1 MKGGER
7 GWGSESW
14 EATAKKKSIFGG
26 QGLGEERYR
35 IGMGRNLGEG
45 LIPEDNRKE
54 EKGSTGAEEEGV
66 KPLRVQR
73 SVGSH
78 EREMKQ
84 LEQTPEIEVCERRVW
99 GLQESAAAP
108 STGPNS
114 EDWWPLPDLEG
125 RELTRVFVESS
136 ILPREGGCEGLAP
149 APGFRDSGMKLV
161 GARGGGVRGC

>member
-1 MKGGER
+1 MGIRELGR
-7 GWGSESW
+7 HNL
-14 EATAKKKSIFGG
+14 KKKSRFGG
-26 QGLGEERYR
+26 QGRVEERSR
-35 IGMGRNLGEG
+35 IGMGRNLEEG
-45 LIPEDNRKE
+45 QIPEDNGKE

-66 KPLRVQR
+66 KPLRGQR

-84 LEQTPEIEVCERRVW
+84 LEQAPEIEVCERSAW
-99 GLQESAAAP
+99 GLQGSGAAP

-136 ILPREGGCEGLAP
+136 ILPREGSYEGLAP
-149 APGFRDSGMKLV
+149 APGFRDSGMKL
-161 GARGGGVRGC
+161 AGGERVLTSR